1 MPELIDNYNIYLY
14 SGRNDNDELDTKDYL
29 PFTNDYSNVMQF
41 NTKADRDRYFSAIPH
56 YTVEQTDDYKVYLD
70 GGTIKLAFGI
80 GLNIDCDF
88 ENIRYMRIDTLWG
101 IQQPPPGVAPEGYV
115 LSAKYYFVNSYEIV
129 SSYNGVTVVVFNI
142 EYDYWMN
149 NQFDFEIRES
159 NVERSHVDRWDSDG
173 NIIYRKPVMDSIDS
187 FVKVER
193 KQTIPSQQV
202 KIWDSDGINYK
213 DVLWCVVTASHTL
226 GSFPDQI
233 LYHFFPVKYKK
244 DDLNTDNVS
253 YTQSAFYTQNSC
265 KAFTRN
271 GRTAYYPSLQCLD
284 NAILMY
290 ACGHG
295 TERDGETDS
304 VQIINIQLFNYMP
317 ISMDTVEIDG
327 ISTLVPFFN
336 TNKHMD
342 IVGGTYSIISTNDL
356 FVTGVLPDLTILMKG
371 SMQSSNIMQQLI
383 KPVKPTDG
391 VETNARF
398 EPALYLNPIRS
409 RKIISEDNT
418 AISEINDELYIMMCN
433 SNNNFVIHQNVSFS
447 ATSSYNYITFNDFD
461 RSTLNLLG
469 FAFNKIS
476 YIYDFMSE
484 EWAKY
489 CVTQRDSDRMMMLT
503 NIATSGIAEGGS
515 TGVSAGIGYRANMER
530 AIATQ
535 NDIGYANEMSKYYGT
550 AQAFSPD
557 LRHRYESQ
565 NKYLNI
571 PNSEMYK
578 KMSKSAMMMS
588 GVGGITAFSSNAIH
602 QGMAQRAKEKSI
614 KNTPSGLATAGNSTN
629 AIMSE
634 QIETSFVEMIVDTS
648 SYILYRNIFMKYGYY
663 IGYVIKPDIY
673 SRKYF
678 NYIKTNGAILTGK
691 VNNMILSALANI
703 LDSGVTIWHMDY
715 CVTYTTVD
723 NVEKVD
729 YLSMY
734 EYEYENIERRLM

>member
-1 MPELIDNYNIYLY
+1 MPELIDYYKIHLY
-14 SGRNDNDELDTKDYL
+14 SGKNDVDPTDDMDYI
-29 PFTNDYSNVMQF
+29 PFTNDYSNVLHF
-41 NTKADRDRYFSAIPH
+41 NSKSDRDIYFNAIFH
-56 YTVEQTDDYKVYLD
+56 YTIDYTDEYKAYFD
-70 GGTIKLAFGI
+70 GGTIKIAFGA
-80 GLNIDCDF
+80 GFNISCGF
-88 ENIRYMRIDTLWG
+88 ENIRYMRIDTLLG
-101 IQQPPPGVAPEGYV
+101 TNELVQTDYD
-115 LSAKYYFVNSYEIV
+115 LSSKYYFVNSYEIV
-129 SSYNGVTVVVFNI
+129 SSYNGATIVIFTI

-149 NQFDFEIRES
+149 NQFDFEIKES
-159 NVERSHVDRWDSDG
+159 NVERSHIDRWDSDG
-173 NIIYRKPVMDSIDS
+173 NIIYRKPVMDSVDAFTKI
-187 FVKVER
+187 EN
-193 KQTIPSQQV
+193 KQVIPSQQV
-202 KIWDSDGINYK
+202 KIWDDVSIVYK

-226 GSFPDQI
+226 GGFPDQI

-244 DDLNTDNVS
+244 NDLKSDNVS
-253 YTQSAFYTQNSC
+253 YKDAAFYTQNSC
-265 KAFTRN
+265 KAYVEN

-284 NAILMY
+284 NAMLMY

-317 ISMDTVEIDG
+317 LFMDTVEIDG
-327 ISTLVPFFN
+327 ITMLVPFFN
-336 TNKHMD
+336 GTKHMD

-371 SMQSSNIMQQLI
+371 SMQSSNIISSFI
-383 KPVKPTDG
+383 KPHKPLN
-391 VETNARF
+391 NANYSDEY
-398 EPALYLNPIRS
+398 EPALYMNPVRS
-409 RKIISEDNT
+409 RKIISNDNT
-418 AISEINDELYIMMCN
+418 AIAEINDEIYINMCN
-433 SNNNFVIHQNVSFS
+433 DNTFIIHQNISFS
-447 ATSSYNYITFNDFD
+447 ATSAYNYVTINDFD
-461 RSTLNLLG
+461 RATLNLLG

-476 YIYDFMSE
+476 YIYDFMSD

-489 CVTQRDSDRMMMLT
+489 CVTQRDSDRMMMWT

-535 NDIGYANEMSKYYGT
+535 NDIGYAKEMSKYYGT

-557 LRHRYESQ
+557 LRHKYESQ

-571 PNSEMYK
+571 PNSQMYRA
-578 KMSKSAMMMS
+578 MSKSAMMMS

-634 QIETSFVEMIVDTS
+634 QIETSFVEMVVDSTS
-648 SYILYRNIFMKYGYY
+648 YALYKNIFMKYGYY

-678 NYIKTNGAILTGK
+678 NYIKTNGAILTGN
-691 VNNMILSALANI
+691 VNNMILSAIANI
-703 LDSGVTIWHMDY
+703 LDSGVTIWHADNCIVYGGQRAITNKMYDY
-715 CVTYTTVD
+715 T
-723 NVEKVD
+723 K
-729 YLSMY
+729 
-734 EYEYENIERRLM
+734 ENIERSLIQ